1 MTQLGD
7 ALAQLLHERGMS
19 QSELGRR
26 LGITGSAV
34 NLWARGKSK
43 PSRENL
49 ARIEDELAVEPRG
62 ALVRLAGYAAPD
74 DGGPTVESLLR
85 ADPGLDP
92 EDKRVLLRIIRM
104 ARERYAQTG

>member
-34 NLWARGKSK
+34 NLWTRGKSR

-49 ARIEDELAVEPRG
+49 ERIEDELAVEPRG
-62 ALVRLAGYAAPD
+62 TLVRLAGYATPAD
-74 DGGPTVESLLR
+74 DNPTVEALLR

-92 EDKRVLLRIIRM
+92 EDKRAILRVIRL
-104 ARERYAQTG
+104 ARERYAEVG